1 MRSRTIIFSFL
12 FLCEVACTRSFQT
25 YDVQKLHADPRRPL
39 DRDYMFYSL
48 PRTVITADIPVIKT
62 IRDTDGGCTDKAFD
76 DLRSELLLD
85 QPTANLTFKLGKPLI
100 GTRSEPDPDHVYAVD
115 IHFRPFA
122 LTSGSFEMTDNGVL
136 TTETVSQEDHSIDA
150 VLAAAKIAL
159 AATGV
164 TPAAAAAAAAAAP
177 PGSTTTSPARK
188 GCEQTAAQ
196 IKDVRTRRL
205 ALISESLRSQ
215 NPTEA
220 ALTAA
225 LAKFDDVEE
234 TLSAQFTGETVKQIA
249 TIQCDLRPLVF
260 DTSAPNSGTKL
271 FDLQLHSGV
280 KLADAPCVI
289 PQALILTA
297 TETELVKELAKNA
310 KFSDPSTTVRSRIV
324 SDGSQYA
331 EQVKSA
337 QRLIDDTARG
347 FYYRIP
353 GTAIVTIEAASDV
366 RARQIMNIA
375 QLGAVAALPTVGGA
389 FVRKA
394 SMSPT
399 LNAAGGLSKLT
410 LNGEPAGN
418 AAITGVGDL
427 LASVQSAEAQKKK
440 ADGSAKD
447 ELTQLARQRQIL
459 EEQEKIAKL
468 KKSIA
473 DLNGGGQP

>member
-1 MRSRTIIFSFL
+1 MMHSRKTLLSFL
-12 FLCEVACTRSFQT
+12 FLFGVACTRSFQT

-48 PRTVITADIPVIKT
+48 PRTVITADIPVTKT
-62 IRDTDGGCTDKAFD
+62 VRGADGGCTDKAFD

-85 QPTANLTFKLGKPLI
+85 QPTTNLSFKLGKPVI

-115 IHFRPFA
+115 IRFRPFA
-122 LTSGSFEMTDNGVL
+122 VTSGSFEMTDNGVL

-164 TPAAAAAAAAAAP
+164 TPAAAAAAAAGGA
-177 PGSTTTSPARK
+177 STSTTSPARK

-196 IKDVRTRRL
+196 IKDIRTRRL

-234 TLSAQFTGETVKQIA
+234 TLSAQFTGETVKQLV
-249 TIQCDLRPLVF
+249 TVQCDLRPQTF
-260 DTSAPNSGTKL
+260 DTNDPNGGTKL
-271 FDLQLHSGV
+271 FELMLHSGA
-280 KLADAPCVI
+280 KPGDARCLI
-289 PQALILTA
+289 PQALILTSK
-297 TETELVKELAKNA
+297 ETELVRELAKNA
-310 KFSDPSTTVRSRIV
+310 KFSDPSTTVRSRV
-324 SDGSQYA
+324 LSDGSQYA
-331 EQVKSA
+331 DQVKNA

-410 LNGEPAGN
+410 INGEPAAN

-427 LASVQSAEAQKKK
+427 LTSVQSAEAQKKK
-440 ADGSAKD
+440 ADASAKD